1 LPLRPYQAEA
11 LEAVSQEWRAGHR
24 RVVLVMP
31 TGAGKTATGCEAV
44 RRAVARGRRVLWLA
58 HRTEL
63 LSQASERLD
72 AEGIPHGMIQA
83 GRPADPSAPVQV
95 ASVDTLRTRGQAP
108 PADLVIPDEAHHTPA
123 DSQQALLANY
133 EHAHFLGLTATPQRG
148 DGRGLGAVFNALVT
162 GPSIRELTDLGH
174 LVPLDIIGP
183 DKEAA
188 SRTIAHDPVR
198 AYLETKIQMPDG
210 RITEARGRR
219 AVVYAATVRQA
230 QDFAAA
236 FNRAGIPAESVEGN
250 TAADKRRY
258 VLSEVSRG
266 GLLVV
271 VNCQVLTEGW
281 DAPALEV
288 CILARRVG
296 TAGLYLQMVGR
307 VLRSNPG
314 KSRALLLDLGGS
326 VHTHGRPEAEREY
339 TLDGK
344 GIYLAG
350 KREPLGVCPGCGLS
364 VQVWPCTRCGHQP
377 ESRDVEIAEQP
388 IALITENP
396 SAALEDRHLA
406 KLISK
411 AISRGY
417 KPGWVAAVYE
427 RLFGRR
433 LDSAG
438 FARVRSELSAS
449 PQWHAARAARE
460 RGASG
465 GETSLGEL

>member
-1 LPLRPYQAEA
+1 MISLRPYQ
-11 LEAVSQEWRAGHR
+11 Q
-24 RVVLVMP
+24 
-31 TGAGKTATGCEAV
+31 
-44 RRAVARGRRVLWLA
+44 RAVEKLR
-58 HRTEL
+58 
-63 LSQASERLD
+63 
-72 AEGIPHGMIQA
+72 AEFQA
-83 GRPADPSAPVQV
+83 GRRSVLVVSPTGSGKGTLAAYLLDQVARRGKRGIFLVHRREIITDVAERIEAAGFARPGVILAGHPPDPSAQIQV
-95 ASVDTLRTRGQAP
+95 ASLETLRRRTPP
-108 PADLVIPDEAHHTPA
+108 PADLLIIDECHHATGATYQEIRSYYPG
-123 DSQQALLANY
+123 ALCAG
-133 EHAHFLGLTATPQRG
+133 FTATPQRH
-148 DGRGLGAVFNALVT
+148 DGQALGQAFD
-162 GPSIRELTDLGH
+162 SIIVAATPKELIELGH
-174 LVPLDIIGP
+174 LVPCDIIGP

-188 SRTIAHDPVR
+188 ARTIAYDPVA
-198 AYLETKIQMPDG
+198 AYLQFSPG
-210 RITEARGRR
+210 RL
-219 AVVYAATVRQA
+219 AVCYAATVRQA
-230 QDFAAA
+230 QDFAEA
-236 FNRAGIPAESVEGN
+236 FRRAGVAAASVEGA
-250 TAADKRRY
+250 TRADERRY
-258 VLSEVSRG
+258 HLSELAAGRLRVI
-266 GLLVV
+266 
-271 VNCQVLTEGW
+271 VNCGILTEGY
-281 DAPALEV
+281 DLPSLET
-288 CILARRVG
+288 CILARRIG
-296 TAGLYLQMVGR
+296 SASLFLQCVGR
-307 VLRSNPG
+307 VLRPAPG

-396 SAALEDRHLA
+396 SATLEDRHLA

-411 AISRGY
+411 AITRGY

-433 LDSAG
+433 LDAAG

-460 RGASG
+460 RGAGG